1 MDKCQHLLDSWNI
14 AAIVITLH
22 IIDLYRG
29 RERHIKAW
37 LVTFLKH
44 ILDEHLAGEIYHTR
58 ISILRVE
65 RGYKVFFKSL
75 FYFVFSNFCNNF
87 KNATWR
93 NSFKDIAVHIMSDY
107 LTVYTKYSYPKAKNS
122 HAYFRLSDNANR
134 NQFNGIANKCLEE
147 GVPQFVHTIDISG
160 IDVTRPFDKLSSN
173 EKNKVTEFEFDGF
186 GYTARSNKNAIN
198 LLEIPEYEVMVVC
211 KDDKYGFINKQG
223 QIINE
228 YGIAFDDIYMIRDG
242 GVYKYRASFNG
253 TEYEVEKLLADVDV
267 KVNSP
272 SPTQNVTTNVQEQ
285 QTTEEQQVDSNQQQP
300 ADAQQADPNQQ
311 QPAQEQQPSQEQ
323 QVDPNQQQSV

>member
-1 MDKCQHLLDSWNI
+1 MNQKFLNILTILLTVILWGLQMLPNESNNTFLKWLNTYLYWI
-14 AAIVITLH
+14 AGISAAIVIALH

-107 LTVYTKYSYPKAKNS
+107 LTVYTRYSYPKAKNS

-173 EKNKVTEFEFDGF
+173 ERNKVRKYMKDSYFASSFYSSLRLMHRISNNLYAVPIALSDQSIWGVVIIDNVSDKKCDFE
-186 GYTARSNKNAIN
+186 
-198 LLEIPEYEVMVVC
+198 
-211 KDDKYGFINKQG
+211 KDLAPFMSSYMK
-223 QIINE
+223 IIN
-228 YGIAFDDIYMIRDG
+228 FSLSSLKKR
-242 GVYKYRASFNG
+242 
-253 TEYEVEKLLADVDV
+253 
-267 KVNSP
+267 
-272 SPTQNVTTNVQEQ
+272 
-285 QTTEEQQVDSNQQQP
+285 
-300 ADAQQADPNQQ
+300 
-311 QPAQEQQPSQEQ
+311 
-323 QVDPNQQQSV
+323 

>member
-1 MDKCQHLLDSWNI
+1 MNQKILNI
-14 AAIVITLH
+14 LTIILTVILWGLQMLPNESNNTVLKWLNTYLYWIAGISAAIVIALH

-75 FYFVFSNFCNNF
+75 IYFVFSNFCNNF

-107 LTVYTKYSYPKAKNS
+107 LTVYTRYSYPKAKNS

-147 GVPQFVHTIDISG
+147 GVPQFVHTINISG

-173 EKNKVTEFEFDGF
+173 EKNKVRKYMKDSYFASSFYSSLRLMHRISNNLYAVPIALSDQSIWGVVIIDNVSDKKCDFE
-186 GYTARSNKNAIN
+186 
-198 LLEIPEYEVMVVC
+198 
-211 KDDKYGFINKQG
+211 KDLAPFMSSYMK
-223 QIINE
+223 IIN
-228 YGIAFDDIYMIRDG
+228 FSLSSLKKR
-242 GVYKYRASFNG
+242 
-253 TEYEVEKLLADVDV
+253 
-267 KVNSP
+267 
-272 SPTQNVTTNVQEQ
+272 
-285 QTTEEQQVDSNQQQP
+285 
-300 ADAQQADPNQQ
+300 
-311 QPAQEQQPSQEQ
+311 
-323 QVDPNQQQSV
+323 

>member
-1 MDKCQHLLDSWNI
+1 MNQKFLNILTILLTIILSGLQMLPNESNNTFLKWLNTYLYWI
-14 AAIVITLH
+14 AGISAAVVIALH

-107 LTVYTKYSYPKAKNS
+107 LTVYTRYSYPKAKNS

-173 EKNKVTEFEFDGF
+173 EKNKVRKYMKDSYFASSFYSSLRLMHRISNNLYAVPIALSDQSIWGVVIIDNVSDKKCDFE
-186 GYTARSNKNAIN
+186 
-198 LLEIPEYEVMVVC
+198 
-211 KDDKYGFINKQG
+211 KDLAPFMSSYMK
-223 QIINE
+223 IIN
-228 YGIAFDDIYMIRDG
+228 FSLSSLKKR
-242 GVYKYRASFNG
+242 
-253 TEYEVEKLLADVDV
+253 
-267 KVNSP
+267 
-272 SPTQNVTTNVQEQ
+272 
-285 QTTEEQQVDSNQQQP
+285 
-300 ADAQQADPNQQ
+300 
-311 QPAQEQQPSQEQ
+311 
-323 QVDPNQQQSV
+323 